1 MRPFYFKKTT
11 PSLTL
16 ITILLAITTWFPS
29 NAQSIKEPRILDSL
43 QFKIDSLLTPQ
54 DKINQY
60 LKAWEVAKSINHQQ
74 AIAFAKKGMDLARE
88 SDDYDDMSTFL
99 WQAGLSFQMLGEF
112 DSAMHY
118 IRQSVQVAE
127 AHQLTQAKL
136 TADHRLAALY
146 YRMGNSDSARVIFQ
160 KVLAESVKNTFGKG
174 EMLASSGLG
183 KLAKREGDYEQALL
197 YFMRELELAHT
208 LDFPNSEAH
217 ALMNMGIIYGKM
229 RDLSKAKSM
238 SLEAL
243 SIASEIG
250 DRDRTLQLY
259 NNLAVMYRISGNYDS
274 SLYFQQQSLSI
285 SRQIGNRGQ
294 VTLSYM
300 NFGTTYAYQ
309 KKFDLAEKYYD
320 SAYAL
325 AKNSKNIPQKMS
337 LLQNLSAVNKDRG
350 YFNESI
356 RYARMALALSQTTK
370 QTNTLPDLYE
380 NMYLSFK
387 GLGMADSALF
397 YHEQFLIYHDSLF
410 NETKQKNIEELKI
423 KYETQKNEGDMLDL
437 ENKSLE
443 QSLALASKRIL
454 LNILYGTS
462 FTVLVVL
469 ILLWI
474 LYRVKH
480 RNTLIIKEKEI
491 ERLVREKEMNA
502 AVALL
507 SGQEEERK
515 RIAQEIHDGIG
526 VLLSSASLYLS
537 QLNTSST
544 KEEVDVAL
552 QKAGEMI
559 RQAADDVRKI
569 SHNMMPGVLSRFGLW
584 DALED
589 LFEEVEEMG
598 IVKVQYSR
606 QGAKTR
612 LAENTEVMVYR
623 MMQELVNNT
632 LKHAQASL
640 IQANIQRANTTLTIL
655 YKDNGVGFHQDNLPK
670 EKSLGLSGI
679 YSRTEYLHG
688 SIKIQS
694 ARGQGFY
701 AQIDIPL

>member
-1 MRPFYFKKTT
+1 MSFYLKKST
-11 PSLTL
+11 PSPIL
-16 ITILLAITTWFPS
+16 ITIFLAITIWFTTFS
-29 NAQSIKEPRILDSL
+29 QSIRAPRIFDSL

-54 DKINQY
+54 DKIDQY
-60 LKAWEVAKSINHQQ
+60 LEAWEVAKSINHQQ
-74 AIAFAKKGMDLARE
+74 AIDFAKKGLVLARE
-88 SDDYDDMSTFL
+88 TNDYEDMSTFL
-99 WQAGLSFQMLGEF
+99 WQAGLSFQMLGQF

-118 IRQSVQVAE
+118 IKQSVIVANT
-127 AHQLTQAKL
+127 HKL
-136 TADHRLAALY
+136 TNAGLTAAHRLGALY
-146 YRMGNSDSARVIFQ
+146 YRMGNSDSARAIFQ
-160 KVLAESVKNTFGKG
+160 KVLDESVKHNFGKG

-183 KLAKREGDYEQALL
+183 KLAKREGNYEQSLRH
-197 YFMRELELAHT
+197 FMRELQLAKE

-229 RDLSKAKSM
+229 RDMSKAKSM

-243 SIASEIG
+243 SIANEIG
-250 DRDRTLQLY
+250 DRDRTLQLF

-274 SLYFQQQSLSI
+274 SLFFQQKSLDI
-285 SRQIGNRGQ
+285 SQKAGNMGQ

-309 KKFDLAEKYYD
+309 KMFDLAERYYD

-350 YFNESI
+350 YFRESI
-356 RYARMALALSQTTK
+356 KFAQMALALSQTTK

-380 NMYLSFK
+380 NLYLSYK
-387 GLGMADSALF
+387 GMGKTDSALY
-397 YHEQFLIYHDSLF
+397 YHEQYVIFHDSLF

-423 KYETQKNEGDMLDL
+423 KYETQKNEGDLLDL

-443 QSLALASKRIL
+443 QSLALASKRIQ

-469 ILLWI
+469 VLLWI

-480 RNTLIIKEKEI
+480 RNALIIKEKEI
-491 ERLVREKEMNA
+491 ERLVRDKEMNA

-544 KEEVDVAL
+544 KEEVVAAL
-552 QKAGEMI
+552 QKAEEMI

-640 IQANIQRANTTLTIL
+640 IQANIQRTNTTLTIL

-688 SIKIQS
+688 SINLKS
-694 ARGQGFY
+694 AEGQGFY